1 MEQNKKVRLGSG
13 KKRKDNWM
21 TASICITDALNHAY
35 EYNGKKY
42 VNVSINIFDQPDQYG
57 KDISITLNDY
67 KPKSSADNVHE
78 PKKPALKVDD
88 DFMF

>member
-13 KKRKDNWM
+13 KKRKDSWL
-21 TASICITDALNHAY
+21 TASICITDALNNAY

-42 VNVSINIFDQPDQYG
+42 VNVNINIAEQPNQYG
-57 KDISITLNDY
+57 KDVEITLNTYSPD
-67 KPKSSADNVHE
+67 KKTNVPTQQSAKV
-78 PKKPALKVDD
+78 KVDD